1 MTIDE
6 LNKNTDDDTQ
16 TTGAINGKYFTPVVD
31 IYDNKDSLVVIMDLP
46 GVIKG
51 DVKIEVD
58 ENNILSVRAKTSYK
72 EQDGIV
78 LQEFESGNYYRAFTL
93 SDEFSRDA
101 IKAVFENGVLELTV
115 PRKEEHRPS
124 KIEISI

>member
-1 MTIDE
+1 MTINE
-6 LNKNTDDDTQ
+6 LNKSTDDKTQ
-16 TTGAINGKYFTPVVD
+16 TAGTFAGKYFTPLVD
-31 IYDNKDSLVVIMDLP
+31 VFDNKESLVVIMDLP
-46 GVIKG
+46 GVVKG

-58 ENNILSVRAKTSYK
+58 ENNILSIRAKTSYK
-72 EQDGIV
+72 EPSGVV

-93 SDEFSRDA
+93 SDEFKRDA
-101 IKAVFENGVLELTV
+101 INVVFENAVLEITV

>member
-1 MTIDE
+1 MTINE

-16 TTGAINGKYFTPVVD
+16 TAGTFTWKYFTPVVD
-31 IYDNKDSLVVIMDLP
+31 IYDNKESLLVIIDLP
-46 GVIKG
+46 GVAKG

-58 ENNILSVRAKTSYK
+58 ENNVLSVHAKTSYK
-72 EQDGIV
+72 EVDGIV
-78 LQEFESGNYYRAFTL
+78 LQEFEYGNFYRAFTL

-101 IKAVFENGVLELTV
+101 INVVFENGVLEITV